1 MSTLKV
7 GAIKG
12 VSASS
17 DAITVANDGTCTA
30 NLTSISGSQLSN
42 RNKVINGAMSISQ
55 RNGNSAVQ
63 LSASE
68 QYIVDRFKNDT
79 GSSFDMKADA
89 SQSTDSPDG
98 FSNSLK
104 LDCDG
109 VSTPSSTQNGNIQ
122 TSIEGQDLQDLAF
135 GTSNA
140 KTVTLSFYAKSAS
153 QNNGHVY
160 GVQLCAFLNAARNS
174 QTKSFTV
181 TSSWQRFT
189 MTFAATGTV
198 ISTAI
203 NNDNNIGIQIHFV
216 LAAGSTDL
224 KNYST
229 WTADNALLG
238 FPGQDNFFDN
248 TSNEIYITGVQLEA
262 GSVATDF
269 EHRSFADEIIRCER
283 YYRRDAANGVVY
295 YRFCLGQ
302 CTSSSGTQATVKW
315 PTRMRAAPTFATS
328 GTLRG
333 YTVNTQKVPSS
344 LALLDQNTQGGIVT
358 YTLSGLSAGNCVDLI
373 ASNDGNAYI
382 EFIAEL

>member
-160 GVQLCAFLNAARNS
+160 GIQLCAFLNAARNS